1 MCSVPLR
8 GGGLGWGSSSRGVT
22 KHARLSAMDG
32 DGKAAFWTFVGMIL
46 AFKVVTSI
54 IIFVMAPSAHA
65 AIFLFAMQW
74 YWLLVPLPML
84 VVPFLFWYRLRRVRK
99 KRRQLILSE
108 WAVDAE
114 ADWNPTSVRGTM

>member
-1 MCSVPLR
+1 MFAPRS
-8 GGGLGWGSSSRGVT
+8 GGRGWGSASRGVT
-22 KHARLSAMDG
+22 KRARLIGMDG

-54 IIFVMAPSAHA
+54 IIFIMAPSAPA

-74 YWLLVPLPML
+74 YWLLAPLPML
-84 VVPFLFWYRLRRVRK
+84 VVPFLFWYRLRRVRR

>member
-1 MCSVPLR
+1 
-8 GGGLGWGSSSRGVT
+8 
-22 KHARLSAMDG
+22 MDG

-46 AFKVVTSI
+46 TFKVVTSV

-65 AIFLFAMQW
+65 AFFLFAMQW
-74 YWLLVPLPML
+74 YWLLVPLPMV

-108 WAVDAE
+108 WAVSPE

>member
-1 MCSVPLR
+1 
-8 GGGLGWGSSSRGVT
+8 
-22 KHARLSAMDG
+22 MDE
-32 DGKAAFWTFVGMIL
+32 DGKAAFWTFVGMGL

-54 IIFVMAPSAHA
+54 IIFVMAPSAHSA
-65 AIFLFAMQW
+65 VFLFAMQW
-74 YWLLVPLPML
+74 YWLLLPLPML
-84 VVPFLFWYRLRRVRK
+84 IVPALFWYRLRRVRK